1 MEGFNWKRRTNQK
14 QYCNRSTLR
23 AITDGED
30 KFKRYNLC
38 ITPMIIKYF
47 FIVNS
52 LINSMRYFLKVPYI
66 LTALI
71 SLLLSVVLIMSLR
84 DFFTVVQ

>member
-1 MEGFNWKRRTNQK
+1 MHYT
-14 QYCNRSTLR
+14 S
-23 AITDGED
+23 
-30 KFKRYNLC
+30 
-38 ITPMIIKYF
+38 MIIKYF

-52 LINSMRYFLKVPYI
+52 LIDSMRYFLKVPYI

-71 SLLLSVVLIMSLR
+71 LLLLSVVLIMSLR